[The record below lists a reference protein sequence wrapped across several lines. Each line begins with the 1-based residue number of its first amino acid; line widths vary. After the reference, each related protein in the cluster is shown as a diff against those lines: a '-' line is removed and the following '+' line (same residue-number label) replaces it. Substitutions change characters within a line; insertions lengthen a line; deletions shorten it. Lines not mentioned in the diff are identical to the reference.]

1 MILKKLAL
9 GAALAVMATAAAG
22 SMAMAQQEAPVHPKY
37 VPQPDEFVPPTKRPD
52 MNDWFIERT
61 KPAGT
66 TPRRADGHP
75 DLTGFWAGGFPS
87 PVPEQPGRR
96 KNEYFEPDQSALQRS
111 GHYYLPFY
119 KPEYWP
125 KVTALSFSKVD
136 TDPAFGC
143 PEEGVPRM
151 GIPQKII
158 QGDKEIWLYKGGETR
173 IIPIGTRKLTDDDQ
187 DESTNK
193 GISAAHWDG
202 DVLVIDSVGF
212 NGDTWLAWEGLFH
225 TDRMKVTERLWRD
238 GNMLYY
244 NFTVDDPTIF
254 LRPWTS
260 ATQWK
265 RGNANNP
272 TPNEG
277 LPCLTAS
284 PKNII
289 DQYFRG

>member
-9 GAALAVMATAAAG
+9 GAALAVMAAASG
-22 SMAMAQQEAPVHPKY
+22 SVALAQQEAPVRPAY
-37 VPQPDEFVPPTKRPD
+37 VPQTGDYVPPTKRPD
-52 MNDWFIERT
+52 MNDWFIQRT
-61 KPAGT
+61 KPTGT
-66 TPRRADGHP
+66 TPKRADGHP
-75 DLTGFWAGGFPS
+75 DLTGFWNLGFGS

-119 KPEYWP
+119 KPEYWK
-125 KVTALSFSKVD
+125 KVTSLSFSKVD
-136 TDPAFGC
+136 SDPAYGC
-143 PEEGVPRM
+143 DAEGVPRM

-158 QGDKEIWLYKGGETR
+158 QADKEIWLYDGGETR
-173 IIPIGTRKLTDDDQ
+173 IIPIGTRKLTENDG
-187 DESTNK
+187 DEAADK

-238 GNMLYY
+238 GNILYY

-265 RGNANNP
+265 RQNPNNP

-277 LPCLTAS
+277 LPCLSAN

-289 DQYFRG
+289 DQYYRG